1 MLYQIDFGKGERMK
15 IYTLVGTIG
24 SGKSTWAKNFIETH
38 PSTRI
43 VCADDFRKMFYGL
56 IMMKLFM

>member
-1 MLYQIDFGKGERMK
+1 MK